1 MNIYWMQKLC
11 EDSHITQY
19 ESCIMGIIKVTSQ
32 KQLTFLPL
40 FSYIFV
46 FFKKIEERI
55 DSKHK
60 NNNVS
65 E

>member
-1 MNIYWMQKLC
+1 MKKIYNFCIFADFDWMNIYWMQKLC

-19 ESCIMGIIKVTSQ
+19 ESCIMGIVKVTSQ

-46 FFKKIEERI
+46 FFKKI
-55 DSKHK
+55 
-60 NNNVS
+60 
-65 E
+65 